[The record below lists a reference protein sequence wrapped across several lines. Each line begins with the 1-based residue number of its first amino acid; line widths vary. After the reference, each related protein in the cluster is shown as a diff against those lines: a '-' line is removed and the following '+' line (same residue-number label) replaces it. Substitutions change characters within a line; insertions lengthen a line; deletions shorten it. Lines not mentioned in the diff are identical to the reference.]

1 MSSSIAGERMSA
13 GQHSLIVIGA
23 GVAGLATACYARQN
37 DFAVTVFEQ
46 QQRPGGLCAGW
57 QRGQYR
63 FEHGP
68 RHLTGSATDSP
79 LHHLWRELDALDP
92 AAVNHPTTFVR
103 VESTAG
109 QALELPTDL
118 GRLEQRLLHRSPVDA
133 RHIRRYTGAIRRLSG
148 LDALAV
154 KRGGVQD
161 RLRRMLR
168 SGLINRAGR
177 ISLGRFAD
185 RFRDP
190 FLTRGL
196 RHAHFDRP
204 ADQVPLLDHLLC
216 LAGLVAGDGGWP
228 RGGSAALIGRMARR
242 LAALGGELVC
252 TSPVEEVLVE
262 RDRAVGV
269 RLASGEIHRADRVV
283 SAADGYSTIYRLL
296 GGRYTSP
303 AIDLY
308 YEAAPDRQPQG
319 LVIQLGLARD
329 LLDEPERLVLL
340 LDPPLELADDP
351 RPSLLID
358 LFHEGSGLAPAGK
371 GVMRIT
377 TSAGYH
383 RWRDLQRSDP
393 AACSRAEQE
402 LTAAAIQRLE
412 ARFAGLGQQVEQSEV
427 ITPAAR
433 ERLTGNYRGWHPWP
447 AAYGAGRI
455 RRRGLSRRLPGLK
468 RFHMVGQWAAA
479 DAGLAGAALD
489 GRSLIARLCRRQ
501 GRRFH
506 TGLGPEPE
514 TDAVPE
520 TAKGEN
526 LER

>member
-1 MSSSIAGERMSA
+1 MAA

-37 DFAVTVFEQ
+37 GFAVTVFEQ
-46 QQRPGGLCAGW
+46 QRQPGGICAGW
-57 QRGQYR
+57 QRGEYR

-68 RHLTGSATDSP
+68 RHLFGSAADSP
-79 LHHLWRELDALDP
+79 LHHIWRELDALDP

-103 VESTAG
+103 VESTTG

-118 GRLEQRLLHRSPVDA
+118 QRLEQRLLHRSPVDA
-133 RHIRRYTGAIRRLSG
+133 RHIRRYSSAIRRLSG
-148 LDALAV
+148 LDPLAV
-154 KRGGVQD
+154 KRGGAPD
-161 RLRRMLR
+161 RLRRALR
-168 SGLINRAGR
+168 APLIRRAGR

-204 ADQVPLLDHLLC
+204 ADQVPLLEHLLC
-216 LAGLVAGDGGWP
+216 VAGLVAGDGGWP
-228 RGGSAALIGRMARR
+228 RGGSAALIERLARR

-252 TSPVEEVLVE
+252 ASPVDEVLVE

-269 RLASGEIHRADRVV
+269 RLSGGETHLADRVI
-283 SAADGYSTIYRLL
+283 SAADGYTTIYRLL

-319 LVIQLGLARD
+319 LVIHLGVTRD
-329 LLDEPERLVLL
+329 LLGEPERLVLL
-340 LDPPLELADDP
+340 LDPPLELADGP

-358 LFHEGSGLAPAGK
+358 LFHEGSGLGPAGK

-383 RWRDLQRSDP
+383 RWRELSRNDP

-402 LTAAAIQRLE
+402 LAAAAIQRLE

-427 ITPAAR
+427 VTPVTR
-433 ERLTGNYRGWHPWP
+433 ERMTGNYRGWLPWP
-447 AAYGAGRI
+447 AAYGSGRI
-455 RRRGLSRRLPGLK
+455 RRRGLSRRLPGLR
-468 RFHMVGQWAAA
+468 RFHMVGQWASAE
-479 DAGLAGAALD
+479 AGLAGAALD
-489 GRSLIARLCRRQ
+489 GRSLIARLCRRL

-514 TDAVPE
+514 TDAVLQ
-520 TAKGEN
+520 TAKGDKP
-526 LER
+526 